1 MLPPLM
7 VKTQLLICTLNSL
20 CCAQSDQT
28 ANEQNSI
35 GERDYVGKMELKVQL
50 KLVQRNVIHIVK
62 VFEIFP
68 SLVIFCVPSQL
79 WGKV

>member
-1 MLPPLM
+1 M
-7 VKTQLLICTLNSL
+7 VKTQLLICTLNPL
-20 CCAQSDQT
+20 CCAAQSDQT

-68 SLVIFCVPSQL
+68 SLVISCVSSQL
-79 WGKV
+79 WEKI